1 MKFLEN
7 IFLNFFLK
15 KIWESLNFS
24 SYSNY
29 FIEIFLKILF
39 QLILLNHQFYGF
51 SSVLFN
57 IISFSFERFLFII
70 IASFKIIFILFV
82 KLIKFLY
89 YLVVNIKNIF
99 IEMKTNMEILKNQ
112 KNIRSNKIFN
122 DEQLI
127 ILEEWLDL
135 HKNHPYASNH
145 MKKELAEKTQ
155 LTFEQVSI

>member
-1 MKFLEN
+1 M
-7 IFLNFFLK
+7 
-15 KIWESLNFS
+15 NFS